1 MHHDSGRDWNDGHPD
16 HEGEMAVTQLHRLT
30 EMTSMLLNIIGEDDD
45 LPGWI
50 QYKITRAYN
59 DINDAFGYLEAKSHM
74 QTNTSMM
81 SPQNNMTVTTIL
93 PESVLRRRLRN
104 IIRKNAL

>member
-1 MHHDSGRDWNDGHPD
+1 MHQGKGRDWNEGHPD

-30 EMTSMLLNIIGEDDD
+30 EMTSMLLNIISEDDD

-59 DINDAFGYLEAKSHM
+59 DINDAFGYIEAKSHM
-74 QTNTSMM
+74 ENQMDEM
-81 SPQNNMTVTTIL
+81 PKNNHMVAAAIL
-93 PESVLRRRLRN
+93 PEVLFKQRLKK
-104 IIRKNAL
+104 IIRESIL

>member
-1 MHHDSGRDWNDGHPD
+1 MHHDSGRDWNEGHPD

-74 QTNTSMM
+74 ETSTNMM
-81 SPQNNMTVTTIL
+81 PPRNEMAITTIL
-93 PESVLRRRLRN
+93 PEAALRRKLQN